1 MQRSWLP
8 RTLVLS
14 AVMLAPA
21 CGQPS
26 SNPPLATQPARWCEE
41 TPVLIVHN
49 NSGGDVEIRES
60 QSGGSGARVVIA
72 MLGAG
77 RHEISIRGESGY
89 AYSAAQVGGGTV
101 LSSTSRPRVRDHA
114 VTLER
119 ECRER

>member
-8 RTLVLS
+8 RTLVLA
-14 AVMLAPA
+14 AVMVAPA
-21 CGQPS
+21 CGRPS
-26 SNPPLATQPARWCEE
+26 SNPPLTTQAARWCEE
-41 TPVLIVHN
+41 TPVLIIHN

-60 QSGGSGARVVIA
+60 RSGARVVIA

-89 AYSAAQVGGGTV
+89 SYSAAQVGGGTV
-101 LSSTSRPRVRDHA
+101 LSATSRPRVRDHA